1 MHEHDDDEQGYLHGG
16 KHYHRAPSGPLA
28 DSEAVYDLDF
38 WAVDFMVKTAEE
50 ACPNCGEFH
59 GEGVPVVRLMFKDDK
74 PIIVGLE
81 PHQALRLGNALTTL
95 GIEALLGPETIDPRQ
110 VPPQLLSMLGLALD
124 DDGNIVQDDSL
135 DMPDDEDIINDSY
148 PED

>member
-1 MHEHDDDEQGYLHGG
+1 MHEHDDDHGYLHGG

-28 DSEAVYDLDF
+28 DTEAVYDLDF
-38 WAVDFMVKTAEE
+38 YAVDFMVKKTDEP
-50 ACPNCGEFH
+50 CSNCGELH

-81 PHQALRLGNALTTL
+81 PHQALRLGNALVSL

-110 VPPQLLSMLGLALD
+110 VPPQLLAMMGLKVD
-124 DDGNIVQDDSL
+124 EDGNIVPDDSL
-135 DMPDDEDIINDSY
+135 DMPDDEDINDSD
-148 PED
+148 PDA